1 MKKTMKR
8 ILAMLMVV
16 VMTVGAASLS
26 GFVGLELP
34 DMPEFTALK
43 KLASSVSDFF
53 DGFATKA
60 AAATSGTCGENLT
73 WVFDESTGTLTING
87 AGEMTNYSDVS
98 LLPWDSYRSK
108 IKSVIIGNNVTSIGE
123 YTVYYC
129 LSLTSVIIGSSVTK
143 IAKNT
148 FHLCDNIT
156 CITVDSANMTYS
168 NDEYG
173 VLFNKDRT
181 ELIRYPA
188 GNTRLS
194 YIIPNSVK
202 NINEYSFYKCCYL
215 TNITI
220 PNSVTS
226 IGNAAFY
233 SCGSLTS
240 AIIPDSV
247 TSIGYSVFCYCGSLT
262 SVTIPDSVTNIGNS
276 LFFSCHKL
284 TSATIG
290 NGVTSIGQNAFGACY
305 NLTSITIPDGVTS
318 IGDRAFE
325 SCSSLTSV
333 IIPDS
338 VTNIG
343 NSAFYSCDSLTI
355 VIIPD
360 SVTSIGNSAFYSCD
374 RLTSV
379 IIPGSITNIG
389 QSVFSNCRSLTSVI
403 IGNGLTNMGERT
415 FQYCSNLTTI
425 TIPDSVTRIGSNMFY
440 NCTSLNDI
448 YYTGSEAEWNEI
460 LIDSP
465 NTPLLNATIHFNSA
479 VSSDAIE
486 YNDHYYKVIDMNMS
500 WKEAKA
506 YCESLGGHLITITSK
521 EEDDF
526 VFGIIN
532 ELFVGDCWF
541 GATDEKV
548 EGTWEWVTGEKFEY
562 TNWDSCQPDNDYDGT
577 EDYLGSYYGSAW
589 NDFRNDD
596 LDVEKWFI
604 CEWDNTS
611 SNDPD
616 TPGGETPEP
625 EPAYGFTFENGYEKV
640 TVGSTFALSADFVSE
655 TCEPNSDNI
664 SYSITGNEGGLVA
677 NGFMSFLGTKE
688 SGIVSL
694 PLLAVKAGTYTVTF
708 TCVDSSSASCEIKI
722 AKPDSNGTYYGKLE
736 SSVIS
741 AVIDGNDSWISEIT
755 VDGVAYDVN
764 KNFSQENNLFAVVDG
779 YEGKNVVLV
788 VSDDNEVI
796 WLQKAEDIK
805 TQIYASVSFDNN
817 ELTYRDKKYS
827 ADKIKA
833 EVIVYSKYFPGFPGD
848 VNVLYGIPELETT
861 LKKVELQSE
870 NPDLFNFD
878 GNETKILVGS
888 DKNIA
893 FGNSMKFEC
902 YIDVDDSYR
911 IPKKQMNEVVKINCN
926 IDSVQHGA
934 SSSASSGSLVN
945 ILNLNNTK
953 PAEEPSETDDAVV
966 KAAASELEKAIE
978 SGTFTMNYYEIE
990 EIFNQHQ
997 LRAIGARLLASVVM
1011 SSAPKETFAEQLS
1024 EKVIEKVFN
1033 FKTSWFES
1041 VLGIENGKTAFTVAT
1056 TTEYG
1061 EIQVKFSCNYSNY
1074 YLNKKRVG
1082 FTGNILYE
1090 ITGGKGYDD
1099 LPSAIKKSGMIGSLV
1114 GKDISAFCDAAYEVA
1129 EKELKEAYNIFD
1141 GTTANKAADLIF
1153 GESVNKILKKT
1164 KYGSVSGMFWESI
1177 ITPAKM
1183 VKIECPVD
1191 VYVYNSENKLVAAV
1205 ENNKVVLTDENAGI
1219 SVDGDTKTVWLYDD
1233 SYTIVYRSLAKYD
1246 MTVTVEEYGSS
1257 DTLLKRSVIENI
1269 PLEIGKTFTQ
1279 NIDYEYL
1286 ENSDYSIA
1294 SSDGETITVT
1304 DETSMLHEH
1313 INSTGWEVVK
1323 ASDCVNEGYKTA
1335 NCSICNEWY
1344 NEFIT
1349 ATGHTAGEWETVTES
1364 TCTTIGEKVKKC
1376 ENCDEILG
1384 TEEIPTSGHIQGSW
1398 VTSIAPSCTEAGEK
1412 IAHCTVCN
1420 VIVANDIIP
1429 ATGHV
1434 QGSWIVTK
1442 EATCTAEG
1450 ERIRRCLYCSEVM
1463 ETEKTP
1469 ITDHTPGNWV
1479 TVLEPSTDTEGK
1491 KVKKCTVCGVTLEEI
1506 SIPVVEDE
1514 ISVWIAAPSTT
1525 TISYGDSI
1533 ILHAESDGVL
1543 SKGYSYSWMCSD
1555 GNFAVESNGD
1565 TCKITPIT
1573 SGNSTIT
1580 LILSNEN
1587 GSPVATDTQTM
1598 TSKAGLFDKIIAFFK
1613 KIFGLTKTIPQV
1625 FKGTL

>member
-1 MKKTMKR
+1 MKR
-8 ILAMLMVV
+8 TLKKSLAIILA
-16 VMTVGAASLS
+16 AATILCCAPLS
-26 GFVGLELP
+26 GIADLDL
-34 DMPEFTALK
+34 PEFSGFK
-43 KLASSVSDFF
+43 KLADSVSDFF
-53 DGFATKA
+53 EGFVTKA
-60 AAATSGTCGENLT
+60 EAATSGTCGDNLT
-73 WVFDESTGTLTING
+73 WSFEESTGTLTISG
-87 AGEMTNYSDVS
+87 MGEMTNYSDVS

-129 LSLTSVIIGSSVTK
+129 LNLTSVIIGSSVTK

-148 FHLCDNIT
+148 FNLCDNIT

-202 NINEYSFYKCCYL
+202 NINENSFYKCCYL
-215 TNITI
+215 TNVTI

-226 IGNAAFY
+226 IGNTAFY
-233 SCGSLTS
+233 YCGSLTS

-247 TSIGYSVFCYCGSLT
+247 TSIGNAAFYYCGSLT
-262 SVTIPDSVTNIGNS
+262 SAIIPDSVTSIGNS
-276 LFFSCHKL
+276 LFAFCHKL

-290 NGVTSIGQNAFGACY
+290 NGVTSIGDSAFFACY
-305 NLTSITIPDGVTS
+305 NLTSITIPNSVTS
-318 IGDRAFE
+318 IGDYAFE
-325 SCSSLTSV
+325 DCDSLTNV
-333 IIPDS
+333 TIPNS
-338 VTNIG
+338 VTRIG
-343 NSAFYSCDSLTI
+343 NSAFYSCGS
-355 VIIPD
+355 
-360 SVTSIGNSAFYSCD
+360 
-374 RLTSV
+374 LTSV

-403 IGNGLTNMGERT
+403 IGNGLINMGERT
-415 FQYCSNLTTI
+415 FQYCNNLTSI
-425 TIPDSVTRIGSNMFY
+425 TIPDSVTSIGSNMFY
-440 NCTSLNDI
+440 NCTSLTDV

-460 LIDSP
+460 LIGSS
-465 NTPLLNATIHFNSA
+465 NTPLLNATIHFNST

-486 YNDHYYKVIDMNMS
+486 YNDHYYIVIDISMS

-526 VFGIIN
+526 AFGIIN
-532 ELFVGDCWF
+532 ELFVGDCWL

-604 CEWDNTS
+604 CEWDNS
-611 SNDPD
+611 DFDVPD
-616 TPGGETPEP
+616 TPSGEIPEP
-625 EPAYGFTFENGYEKV
+625 EPTYGFTFENGYEKV
-640 TVGSTFALSADFVSE
+640 TVGSAFALSADFNSE
-655 TCEPNSDNI
+655 TCELNSDNI
-664 SYSITGNEGGLVA
+664 SYSITGDEGGLVA

-694 PLLAVKAGTYTVTF
+694 PLLAVKVGTYTVTF
-708 TCVDSSSASCEIKI
+708 TCVDGSSASCEIKV

-736 SSVIS
+736 SYVIS
-741 AVIDGNDSWISEIT
+741 AVIEGNDSWISEIT

-764 KNFSQENNLFAVVDG
+764 KNFSQKNNLFAVADD
-779 YEGKNVVLV
+779 YEGKNVVFV

-805 TQIYASVSFDNN
+805 TEVYASFSFNN
-817 ELTYRDKKYS
+817 SELTYRDKKYS

-833 EVIVYSKYFPGFPGD
+833 EITVYSRYFPGFPGD
-848 VNVLYGIPELETT
+848 ASVLYGISELETT
-861 LKKVELQSE
+861 IKKVELKSE
-870 NPDLFNFD
+870 NPDLFNFGGD
-878 GNETKILVGS
+878 ETKTLVYS
-888 DKNIA
+888 DKNIG

-902 YIDVDDSYR
+902 YIDVNDSYP
-911 IPKKQMNEVVKINCN
+911 IPKKQMNEIVKINCN
-926 IDSVQHGA
+926 IDSVQHGV
-934 SSSASSGSLVN
+934 SSSVSSGGLVN
-945 ILNLNNTK
+945 VLNLNNTK

-978 SGTFTMNYYEIE
+978 AGTFTMNYYEIE

-997 LRAIGARLLASVVM
+997 LRAIGARLLASIVM
-1011 SSAPKETFAEQLS
+1011 SSAPKEIFAEQLS
-1024 EKVIEKVFN
+1024 ENVIEKVFN

-1061 EIQVKFSCNYSNY
+1061 EIEVKFSCNYSNY

-1129 EKELKEAYNIFD
+1129 EKELKEAYNIFYR
-1141 GTTANKAADLIF
+1141 TTANKAADLIF

-1164 KYGSVSGMFWESI
+1164 KYGSVSGMIWKSI

-1205 ENNKVVLTDENAGI
+1205 ENNEVVLTDENAEI
-1219 SVDGDTKTVWLYDD
+1219 SVDGDTKTVWLFDD

-1269 PLEIGKTFTQ
+1269 PLEIGKTFIQ
-1279 NIDYEYL
+1279 NVDYEYL
-1286 ENSDYSIA
+1286 ENSDYSIT
-1294 SSDGETITVT
+1294 SSDGETISVT

-1313 INSTGWEVVK
+1313 INSTGWEAVK
-1323 ASDCVNEGYKTA
+1323 APDCVNEGYKTA
-1335 NCSICNEWY
+1335 NCSVCNEWF
-1344 NEFIT
+1344 NELIPV
-1349 ATGHTAGEWETVTES
+1349 TGHT
-1364 TCTTIGEKVKKC
+1364 
-1376 ENCDEILG
+1376 
-1384 TEEIPTSGHIQGSW
+1384 QGSC
-1398 VTSIAPSCTEAGEK
+1398 VVSIAPSCTEEGEK
-1412 IAHCTVCN
+1412 VAHCTECG
-1420 VIVANDIIP
+1420 VIVENDVIP
-1429 ATGHV
+1429 ATGH
-1434 QGSWIVTK
+1434 
-1442 EATCTAEG
+1442 
-1450 ERIRRCLYCSEVM
+1450 
-1463 ETEKTP
+1463 
-1469 ITDHTPGNWV
+1469 TPGEWV
-1479 TVLEPSTDTEGK
+1479 TVLEPTTETEGK
-1491 KVKKCTVCGVTLEEI
+1491 MINKCKDCGITVSEIAIEKLPEDQDVTVSFEI
-1506 SIPVVEDE
+1506 RN
-1514 ISVWIAAPSTT
+1514 PSTT

-1533 ILHAESDGVL
+1533 ILHADIDGEL
-1543 SKGYSYSWMCSD
+1543 PAGYTVEWTASN
-1555 GNFAVESNGD
+1555 GNFSYKADGATCEITPEKSGD
-1565 TCKITPIT
+1565 TTFTATIYDSEDNPV
-1573 SGNSTIT
+1573 STDE
-1580 LILSNEN
+1580 L
-1587 GSPVATDTQTM
+1587 TM
-1598 TSKAGLFDKIIAFFK
+1598 TSKAGFFDKIIAFFK
-1613 KIFGLTKTIPQV
+1613 GIFGLNKTYPNV
-1625 FKGTL
+1625 FKI